1 MDNKLFIAV
10 IESSIDFYKD
20 HGKSADIANMLMGIE
35 VEEPSIHH
43 DFIIE
48 LALTMHPNEEVGVGC
63 RSMETIEKA
72 LHEYKTT
79 GTTNLLN

>member
-10 IESSIDFYKD
+10 IESGIGFYKE

-35 VEEPSIHH
+35 VEEPSIIH

-48 LALTMHPNEEVGVGC
+48 LALTMHPDEEVGVGC
-63 RSMETIEKA
+63 RSIEQIENA
-72 LHEYKTT
+72 LKDYKNN
-79 GTTNLLN
+79 GTTDLLN